1 MKKRVTWAEPAPAA
15 HAPSRH
21 WLVHILI
28 NVQLIVLLEIGIL
41 LLTGQGQRFIEWLRP
56 GTVGTGNSGISAGT
70 GETTAA
76 PAAAALG
83 AAGDPYPVTQAA
95 VLGGL
100 LALVALAGLVPRLV
114 GWRRAAVIDEALA
127 FFAPVF
133 MVGVAALALYIGGA
147 RVAGDYTLGAGAL
160 LFAALAAIRAGSRE
174 GRDLVKE
181 ADALAKQ
188 RLEELDARARGAVD
202 HARATAAE
210 APGVMAN
217 GALDSLSNT
226 MRDGIDRVGKAAG
239 VLLGGAVPDEPKPQR
254 QPGPNA
260 GKGGW

>member
-100 LALVALAGLVPRLV
+100 LALAALAGLVPRLV
-114 GWRRAAVIDEALA
+114 GWRRARRRGLH
-127 FFAPVF
+127 P
-133 MVGVAALALYIGGA
+133 GRRRAALRRARGHPRRLARGPGPGQGSRRARETAPGGT
-147 RVAGDYTLGAGAL
+147 R
-160 LFAALAAIRAGSRE
+160 RARE
-174 GRDLVKE
+174 GRRRPRE
-181 ADALAKQ
+181 GHS
-188 RLEELDARARGAVD
+188 RRSTRG
-202 HARATAAE
+202 
-210 APGVMAN
+210 
-217 GALDSLSNT
+217 
-226 MRDGIDRVGKAAG
+226 DG
-239 VLLGGAVPDEPKPQR
+239 
-254 QPGPNA
+254 
-260 GKGGW
+260 